1 MKNYIKTIIFI
12 FLLGSYSIGF
22 SQNNTISKNAQIS
35 ILTCGSGSEL
45 YSTFGHSAI
54 RIWDP
59 VTRTDNIYN
68 YGIFDF
74 NAPNFYLNFV
84 KGKLLFKVNK
94 QDFSR
99 FLYEY
104 QYDKR
109 SVKEQVLNLN
119 YTQKEQLYNYL
130 EKNVKPENRDYLYD
144 YLYNNCAT
152 KIIGVLN
159 SSLGKNLS
167 LNEDHLTEK
176 YTFRQLLDQK
186 LTTNTWSSFGID
198 LALGSRIDKKSTALQ
213 HTFLPDYVWSQLE
226 NSTIKGEP
234 LVLSN
239 RSILKEE
246 VKAKSIN
253 FLVTPFFWVFL
264 LLAVVLFITYMD
276 FKNHLWSKWLDGILL
291 FVTGISGLV
300 LTLLWFA
307 TDHTATAN
315 NYNLLWVVPFNLVAL
330 YFIFRKKDSALIIHK
345 YSIFLLILLLVV
357 PIVQLT
363 GVQKFHPAF
372 IPVLLSL
379 AIRYIF
385 IWYKTKNNKN

>member
-109 SVKEQVLNLN
+109 SVKEQILNLN

-159 SSLGKNLS
+159 SSLG
-167 LNEDHLTEK
+167 
-176 YTFRQLLDQK
+176 
-186 LTTNTWSSFGID
+186 
-198 LALGSRIDKKSTALQ
+198 RI
-213 HTFLPDYVWSQLE
+213 
-226 NSTIKGEP
+226 
-234 LVLSN
+234 
-239 RSILKEE
+239 
-246 VKAKSIN
+246 
-253 FLVTPFFWVFL
+253 
-264 LLAVVLFITYMD
+264 
-276 FKNHLWSKWLDGILL
+276 
-291 FVTGISGLV
+291 
-300 LTLLWFA
+300 
-307 TDHTATAN
+307 
-315 NYNLLWVVPFNLVAL
+315 
-330 YFIFRKKDSALIIHK
+330 
-345 YSIFLLILLLVV
+345 
-357 PIVQLT
+357 
-363 GVQKFHPAF
+363 
-372 IPVLLSL
+372 
-379 AIRYIF
+379 
-385 IWYKTKNNKN
+385 